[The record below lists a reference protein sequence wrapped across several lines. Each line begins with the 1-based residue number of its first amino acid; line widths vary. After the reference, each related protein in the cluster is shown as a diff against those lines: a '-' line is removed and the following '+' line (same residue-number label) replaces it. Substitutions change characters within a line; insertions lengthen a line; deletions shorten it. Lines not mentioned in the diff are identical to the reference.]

1 MYAVQKFGRNGLKVA
16 AKSNDGISLD
26 VVQQYFPSILAEHA
40 SPTRSDRY
48 KFIGT
53 KDLLGSMQNAGFV
66 PMEISQTGA
75 RKSED
80 QAYRKHM
87 IRFRP
92 RFAVG
97 GHDTQSG
104 YSPEV
109 VLVNSHD
116 GTSSYNL
123 HCGIF
128 RFVCANGLVV
138 ADAMFASLSVR
149 HSGRLDD
156 VIDASYRVIEEAPK
170 LTAKVEAMRQTIL
183 SPEQRYEFASKAAEI
198 RLGKPVNCHAGQV
211 LSLRRYEDQTHDL
224 WTTFNA
230 VQENL
235 IKGGIRLRASG
246 ANWRQ
251 VRSVNSI
258 NDSLRINKALWA
270 LADDTLTAL
279 AV

>member
-1 MYAVQKFGRNGLKVA
+1 MYAVQKFGRSGLKVA

-26 VVQQYFPSILAEHA
+26 VIQQYFPSILAEHA

-48 KFIGT
+48 KFIGMQN
-53 KDLLGSMQNAGFV
+53 LLGSMRNAGFV

-92 RFAVG
+92 GFAIG

-149 HSGRLDD
+149 HSGKLDD

-183 SPEQRYEFASKAAEI
+183 SPEQRYEFAAKAAEI
-198 RLGKPVNCHAGQV
+198 RLGKPVENAGQV

-258 NDSLRINKALWA
+258 NDSLRVNKALWA